1 MYIWAVYMLPDRNVF
16 ITVLKY
22 YICICFYI
30 LQEVIEYYSTL
41 GTVAVIGDLIWR
53 VGINDGNKKRRKNM
67 KSK

>member
-53 VGINDGNKKRRKNM
+53 VGINDDNKKRRKNM